1 MTPIQL
7 SLTLEEINTVL
18 EALGQLPYARVYLL
32 VQKIQQQATEHL
44 QAEHVPEAQG
54 PQNGRQAGG
63 VVNTGTTGSTGG
75 RA

>member
-7 SLTLEEINTVL
+7 SLTLEETNTVL

-44 QAEHVPEAQG
+44 QAEQVPTEKGQ
-54 PQNGRQAGG
+54 QNGKRAGSAGSAGSIGSIGGQA
-63 VVNTGTTGSTGG
+63 
-75 RA
+75 

>member
-7 SLTLEEINTVL
+7 SLTLEETNTVL
-18 EALGQLPYARVYLL
+18 EALGQMPYARVYLL

-44 QAEHVPEAQG
+44 QAEHAPSEQG

-63 VVNTGTTGSTGG
+63 VGNTGNTGSTGG

>member
-7 SLTLEEINTVL
+7 SLTLEETNTVL
-18 EALGQLPYARVYLL
+18 EALGQMPYARVYLL

-44 QAEHVPEAQG
+44 QAEHAPEAQG

-63 VVNTGTTGSTGG
+63 VENTGNSGTTGG

>member
-7 SLTLEEINTVL
+7 SLTLEETNTVL
-18 EALGQLPYARVYLL
+18 EALGQMPYARVYLL

-44 QAEHVPEAQG
+44 QAEHAPAEQG
-54 PQNGRQAGG
+54 QQNGRQAGG
-63 VVNTGTTGSTGG
+63 VGNTGTPGSTGG

>member
-7 SLTLEEINTVL
+7 SLTLEETNTVL
-18 EALGQLPYARVYLL
+18 EALGQMPYARVYLL

-44 QAEHVPEAQG
+44 QADPAPTEQG
-54 PQNGRQAGG
+54 QQNGRQAEGIG
-63 VVNTGTTGSTGG
+63 NTGNTGSTGG